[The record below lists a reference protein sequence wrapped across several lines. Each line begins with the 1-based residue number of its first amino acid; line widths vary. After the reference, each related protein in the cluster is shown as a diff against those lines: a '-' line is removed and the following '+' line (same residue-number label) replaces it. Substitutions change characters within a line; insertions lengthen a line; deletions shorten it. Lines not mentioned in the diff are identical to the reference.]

1 MAAKIQFEIV
11 SPAGVSTAE
20 QVDQVVIP
28 TTTGEIGVLSQHE
41 PLMTMLE
48 PGELAVI
55 NDGKTVYAAVGEGFA
70 QITPGRLSILTDMVT
85 RESEIDEDAVAK
97 AIERAQTALANA
109 ANMSDEEAAGLEAG
123 LKRNLAMLGVKRRR
137 RSV

>member
-1 MAAKIQFEIV
+1 MAAKIQLEIV

-28 TTTGEIGVLSQHE
+28 TTTGEIGVLPQHE
-41 PLMTMLE
+41 PVMTMLE

>member
-11 SPAGVSTAE
+11 SPAGVSTAAE
-20 QVDQVVIP
+20 VDQVVIP
-28 TTTGEIGVLSQHE
+28 TTSGEIGVLPQHE

-55 NDGKTVYAAVGEGFA
+55 NDGKTTYSAVGDGFA
-70 QITPGRLSILTDMVT
+70 QITPGRISILTDMVT
-85 RESEIDEDAVAK
+85 LESEIDEDTVAK

-109 ANMSDEEAAGLEAG
+109 ANMSDEEAASLEAG

-137 RSV
+137 RSA

>member
-28 TTTGEIGVLSQHE
+28 TTTGEIGVLPQHE

>member
-28 TTTGEIGVLSQHE
+28 TTTGEIGVLPQHE

-123 LKRNLAMLGVKRRR
+123 LKRNLAMLGVKRCR

>member
-28 TTTGEIGVLSQHE
+28 TTTGEIGVLPQHE

-70 QITPGRLSILTDMVT
+70 QITPGRISILTDMVT

-123 LKRNLAMLGVKRRR
+123 LKRNWARLGVKRRR

>member
-1 MAAKIQFEIV
+1 VAAKLHFEIV
-11 SPAGVSTAE
+11 SPAGVSTAAE
-20 QVDQVVIP
+20 VDQVVIP
-28 TTTGEIGVLSQHE
+28 TTSGEIGVLPHHE
-41 PLMTMLE
+41 PVMTMLE

-70 QITPGRLSILTDMVT
+70 QITPGRISILTDMVA

-97 AIERAQTALANA
+97 AIERAQTALANS
-109 ANMSDEEAAGLEAG
+109 ANMSDEEAAGMEAS

-137 RSV
+137 RS

>member
-28 TTTGEIGVLSQHE
+28 TTTGEIGVLPQHE
-41 PLMTMLE
+41 PVMTMLE

-70 QITPGRLSILTDMVT
+70 QITPGRISILTDMVT

-97 AIERAQTALANA
+97 AIERAQTALAKA